1 MGLFD
6 FIKKNPSVDTSN
18 LPRFENYGQSPE
30 SFSNF
35 QFSRNENT
43 INATNPTKF
52 SGKSASEEVRSAT
65 DTAMSKPQ
73 ENLNSPQQYNGED
86 VFAALLK
93 KNYEENE
100 ASLKRQ
106 RAADFWGNFAKL
118 FGQTVASSA
127 GARNFFPVNTNTAY
141 YNQALDKLRNSYV
154 QSMLNYT
161 LANAK
166 ADRAA
171 KAQTD
176 KINLQFE
183 RDKAMAE
190 LNAKLKGGLIDKQA
204 AANLKMQIQK
214 AKDANEL
221 QQLRD
226 KASMQRTQYAQ
237 QSQNQRAE
245 RGNQAAMEREKF
257 RQQEITKR
265 NGKSGTGRKKKY
277 PVMKFKSSGKTYDL
291 NDDADVA
298 RMYNKGLEIG
308 FFGKSGI
315 SNLLSDEMTVDD
327 MRQAILTATDQTRNV
342 NETANSHENKKKTIE
357 GFSTSSAANTNKKTI
372 EGF

>member
-6 FIKKNPSVDTSN
+6 FVKKKESVDTSV
-18 LPRFENYGQSPE
+18 LPRFDNYGQSPE

-35 QFSRNENT
+35 QFSRSENPE
-43 INATNPTKF
+43 NSSNQVQFP
-52 SGKSASEEVRSAT
+52 GKSASEEVRSAT
-65 DTAMSKPQ
+65 NEVMSKPQ
-73 ENLNSPQQYNGED
+73 ENLSSPQQYNGED
-86 VFAALLK
+86 VFAQLLK

-106 RAADFWGNFAKL
+106 RAADFWGNFSKL
-118 FGQTVASSA
+118 FGQTVASSK
-127 GARNFFPVNTNTAY
+127 GARNFSPVTTNTSY

-166 ADRAA
+166 ANQAA
-171 KAQTD
+171 KAQAD
-176 KINLQFE
+176 KINLEFK

-190 LNAKLKGGLIDKQA
+190 LNAKLKGGLIDQQT
-204 AANLKMQIQK
+204 AANLKLQIQK
-214 AKDANEL
+214 AKDTKEL
-221 QQLRD
+221 QQLRIEGNMQTTRYVQNAQD
-226 KASMQRTQYAQ
+226 KRTDKKIEADMKKEQY
-237 QSQNQRAE
+237 
-245 RGNQAAMEREKF
+245 

-265 NGKSGTGRKKKY
+265 NGSTGTSTSKKKY

-357 GFSTSSAANTNKKTI
+357 GFSTSSANTNKKTI

>member
-30 SFSNF
+30 SFTNF

-86 VFAALLK
+86 VFAQLLK

-106 RAADFWGNFAKL
+106 RAADFWGNFSKL
-118 FGQTVASSA
+118 FGQTVASSK
-127 GARNFFPVNTNTAY
+127 GARSFSPVTTNTSY

-171 KAQTD
+171 KAQAD
-176 KINLQFE
+176 KINLQFK

-190 LNAKLKGGLIDKQA
+190 LNAKLKAGLIDQQT
-204 AANLKMQIQK
+204 AANLKLQIQK
-214 AKDANEL
+214 AKDDKEL
-221 QQLRD
+221 QQLRNEGNMQTTRYVQNAQD
-226 KASMQRTQYAQ
+226 KRTDKKIEADMKKEQY
-237 QSQNQRAE
+237 
-245 RGNQAAMEREKF
+245 

-265 NGKSGTGRKKKY
+265 NGSSG
-277 PVMKFKSSGKTYDL
+277 SSGKKKNKTYPKMKFGSDGDLTYDL
-291 NDDADVA
+291 NKDTDVA
-298 RMYNKGLEIG
+298 RMYNEGVRIGYFPEPINDSTKKGMTI
-308 FFGKSGI
+308 
-315 SNLLSDEMTVDD
+315 DEM
-327 MRQAILTATDQTRNV
+327 REAILTSTDDVRPIRRTG
-342 NETANSHENKKKTIE
+342 KKTIE
-357 GFSTSSAANTNKKTI
+357 GFSSSSEKNNKKTI

>member
-6 FIKKNPSVDTSN
+6 FVKKKGTENSSG
-18 LPRFENYGQSPE
+18 LPKFENYGQSPE

-35 QFSRNENT
+35 RFSRNENSK
-43 INATNPTKF
+43 NASNQVQFP
-52 SGKSASEEVRSAT
+52 GKSASEEVRSAT
-65 DTAMSKPQ
+65 NEVMSKPQ
-73 ENLNSPQQYNGED
+73 ENLSFPQQYTGED
-86 VFAALLK
+86 VFAQLLK
-93 KNYEENE
+93 KNYEANE
-100 ASLKRQ
+100 ESLKRL

-118 FGQTVASSA
+118 FGQTASSA
-127 GARNFFPVNTNTAY
+127 AGARIFSPVTTNTSY
-141 YNQALDKLRNSYV
+141 YNQALDKLRNSYD
-154 QSMLNYT
+154 QSMLNYS

-166 ADRAA
+166 ADRDARLQA
-171 KAQTD
+171 N
-176 KINLQFE
+176 KIQLQFDK
-183 RDKAMAE
+183 DKALAE
-190 LNAKLKGGLIDKQA
+190 INANLKGGLIDKQA
-204 AANLKMQIQK
+204 AANQRMQVQK
-214 AKDANEL
+214 AKDAKEL

-226 KASMQRTQYAQ
+226 KASMQRTQYTQ
-237 QSQNQRAE
+237 QAQNQRSE

>member
-6 FIKKNPSVDTSN
+6 FVKKKESVDTSV
-18 LPRFENYGQSPE
+18 LPRFDNYGQSPE

-35 QFSRNENT
+35 QFSRSENPE
-43 INATNPTKF
+43 NSSNQVQFP
-52 SGKSASEEVRSAT
+52 GKSASEEVRSAT
-65 DTAMSKPQ
+65 NEVMSKPQ
-73 ENLNSPQQYNGED
+73 ENLSSLQQYNGED
-86 VFAALLK
+86 VFAQLLK

-106 RAADFWGNFAKL
+106 RAADFWGNFSKL
-118 FGQTVASSA
+118 FGQTVASSK
-127 GARNFFPVNTNTAY
+127 GARNFSPVTTNTSY

-166 ADRAA
+166 ADRDA
-171 KAQTD
+171 KAQAD

-183 RDKAMAE
+183 RDKALAE
-190 LNAKLKGGLIDKQA
+190 INANLKEGLIDKQS
-204 AANLKMQIQK
+204 AANQRMQVQK
-214 AKDANEL
+214 AKDAKEL

-245 RGNQAAMEREKF
+245 RGDQAAMEREKF

-277 PVMKFKSSGKTYDL
+277 PVMKFGSSGETYDM
-291 NDDADVA
+291 NKDTDVA
-298 RMYNKGLEIG
+298 RMYNKGVEIG
-308 FFGKSGI
+308 YFPEPMI
-315 SNLLSDEMTVDD
+315 DPTSNKGMTVDD
-327 MRQAILTATDQTRNV
+327 MREAILTATDQKRNV
-342 NETANSHENKKKTIE
+342 KQPARKTIE
-357 GFSTSSAANTNKKTI
+357 GFSTSSAANKKTI

>member
-6 FIKKNPSVDTSN
+6 FVKKKESVDTSV
-18 LPRFENYGQSPE
+18 LPRFDNYGQSPE

-35 QFSRNENT
+35 QFSRSENPE
-43 INATNPTKF
+43 NSSNQVQFP
-52 SGKSASEEVRSAT
+52 GKSASEEVRSAT
-65 DTAMSKPQ
+65 NEVMSKPQ
-73 ENLNSPQQYNGED
+73 ENLSSPQQYNGED
-86 VFAALLK
+86 VFAQLLK

-106 RAADFWGNFAKL
+106 RAADFWGNFSKL
-118 FGQTVASSA
+118 FGQTVASSK
-127 GARNFFPVNTNTAY
+127 GARNFSPVTTNTSY

-183 RDKAMAE
+183 RDKTLAE
-190 LNAKLKGGLIDKQA
+190 LNAKLKGGLIDQQT
-204 AANLKMQIQK
+204 AANLKLQIQK
-214 AKDANEL
+214 AKDAKEL
-221 QQLRD
+221 QGIRD

-291 NDDADVA
+291 NDDADVV